1 MTLMLMTRLLMA
13 AALVDDEFDDNFDDE
28 DMDDDFG
35 DGKTLWRL
43 SGF

>member
-1 MTLMLMTRLLMA
+1 MA